1 MDWVWFLVW
10 LIVGFLGGVGLIGY
24 YIWAALQLIMW
35 LLAHTLVRS
44 RLPLGEWLSRAT
56 FSEWGD
62 EREYYR
68 RRQRIALWVLSWA
81 LWLVIGV
88 WIWL

>member
-10 LIVGFLGGVGLIGY
+10 LIVGYLGGVGLIGY
-24 YIWAALQLIMW
+24 FIWAALQLLVW
-35 LLAHTLVRS
+35 LLVRTMVRS
-44 RLPLGEWLSRAT
+44 RPRLGEWISKAT
-56 FSEWGD
+56 FSEWWK
-62 EREYYR
+62 ERENYR
-68 RRQRIALWVLSWA
+68 PRQRLALWAVSWV